1 MFMTKSIRLGL
12 IAALLLVGSGFAQA
26 QTRIGTV
33 DLVKVFN
40 DYWKTKQSKLALE
53 ESRNELKKEF
63 ETMQE
68 AHKKLALEFQKLVT
82 DANDQ
87 AVSSEEREKRKKAL
101 EPRAKE
107 LRDSEESLKQY
118 LARNETDLKM
128 KTERMMETVIKDI
141 KSVIAARAR
150 TGGYTMVV
158 DVSAKSLAQT
168 EVVLYTTGDSDI
180 TDAVVKELNAAAP
193 PEFAK

>member
-1 MFMTKSIRLGL
+1 MTKSIRLGL

>member
-1 MFMTKSIRLGL
+1 MFMTKSFRLGL